1 MNRKTR
7 RANAKIEEIARREK
21 KKAQTKKRR
30 WMPDWVRNLFDIF

>member
-7 RANAKIEEIARREK
+7 RAQAKAEEIARREK
-21 KKAQTKKRR
+21 KKAKSRKRR